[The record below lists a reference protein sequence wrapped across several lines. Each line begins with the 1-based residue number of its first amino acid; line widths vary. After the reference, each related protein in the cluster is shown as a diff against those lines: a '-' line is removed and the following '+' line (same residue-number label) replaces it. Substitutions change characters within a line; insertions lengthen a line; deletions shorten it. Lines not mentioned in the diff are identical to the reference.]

1 MVSVSRALARIKED
15 LDPHL
20 PPDAVEAACRAAG
33 HARWR
38 ERVLGPVAT
47 VHLLVL
53 QMLHG
58 NAAITELRRLAKVAF
73 SPAAYCAA
81 RARLPAAA
89 LQAMLRDGA
98 ASLAA
103 ALAGTLRGGESS
115 SSSDP
120 SRWRGHRAFLVDGS
134 ATVVPDA
141 PALRE
146 AYPLTAGQ
154 KPGCSLP
161 VPRVLGLFDAVTG
174 LVVELVAFSLFVH
187 ERARVAL
194 LHPLLAAGDLVVG
207 DRGFC
212 SYAHVALLSARGV
225 LACFRMHRTQIVSFR
240 PHRKH
245 YDRRKGHG
253 RGQSGLPRS
262 KWVRRL
268 GKGDQVVR
276 WLRPAFDKGGAT
288 LARAQYDA
296 LPDELEVRE
305 VRYAV
310 AEKGYRT
317 RVVTVVTTLLDAER
331 YPKAAVAEL
340 YGIRWRVETHF
351 AELKSRLG
359 MDRLKC
365 RTPDGA
371 LRELA
376 AYCLAYNLVRA
387 VIARAA
393 ARQGTTPDRV
403 SFADALRWL
412 RNADSGEE
420 LADLVV
426 NPERPG
432 RFHPRVVKRVD
443 RPYPKMT
450 RPRHKYKPRP
460 AVKRK
465 GLK

>member
-1 MVSVSRALARIKED
+1 
-15 LDPHL
+15 
-20 PPDAVEAACRAAG
+20 
-33 HARWR
+33 
-38 ERVLGPVAT
+38 
-47 VHLLVL
+47 
-53 QMLHG
+53 
-58 NAAITELRRLAKVAF
+58 
-73 SPAAYCAA
+73 
-81 RARLPAAA
+81 
-89 LQAMLRDGA
+89 
-98 ASLAA
+98 
-103 ALAGTLRGGESS
+103 
-115 SSSDP
+115 
-120 SRWRGHRAFLVDGS
+120 
-134 ATVVPDA
+134 
-141 PALRE
+141 
-146 AYPLTAGQ
+146 
-154 KPGCSLP
+154 
-161 VPRVLGLFDAVTG
+161 VLGLFDAVSG

-340 YGIRWRVETHF
+340 DD
-351 AELKSRLG
+351 LPQSRLA
-359 MDRLKC
+359 RLGSSSRVRSRGKGTSHG
-365 RTPDGA
+365 RT
-371 LRELA
+371 
-376 AYCLAYNLVRA
+376 
-387 VIARAA
+387 VI
-393 ARQGTTPDRV
+393 PV
-403 SFADALRWL
+403 FSI
-412 RNADSGEE
+412 
-420 LADLVV
+420 
-426 NPERPG
+426 
-432 RFHPRVVKRVD
+432 
-443 RPYPKMT
+443 
-450 RPRHKYKPRP
+450 
-460 AVKRK
+460 
-465 GLK
+465 